1 MKTTGYVGLGLSGN
15 GGMAGADIVVGWVK
29 DGEALL
35 YVCTKTMT
43 NQKTTCYQIKVPSF
57 TMYD

>member
-35 YVCTKTMT
+35 YVCR
-43 NQKTTCYQIKVPSF
+43 NNNNN
-57 TMYD
+57 

>member
-35 YVCTKTMT
+35 YVCTKNNDKSGNYMLSDKSSLFY
-43 NQKTTCYQIKVPSF
+43 NV
-57 TMYD
+57 